1 VTVLIAMLVT
11 GAAAH
16 AAERTAPQRTP
27 PVAVILKG
35 EKRFAD
41 LREATGQLFS
51 GTNALRVDAGRTA
64 LVRSPEL
71 AAAAGSFA
79 EFMARTD
86 EYGHEADGSDPATR
100 AARAGYDACI
110 VAENIAYQSLSTGFS
125 TGELAQS
132 LLDGWMDS
140 PGHRVNLLAP
150 DITELGVAIARSE
163 RSGRYYGVQLF
174 GRPRSQSVEFTVR
187 NNAGVPLGYDLDGE
201 AQSLPVRTTVEHLL
215 CRQATLAFRWPGR
228 QPATSLKVET
238 AKVYEVVRAGAGEF
252 RVDTRDRARDAKP

>member
-1 VTVLIAMLVT
+1 MRIPVLVVLLVI

-16 AAERTAPQRTP
+16 AAERTVPQRTP

-41 LREATGQLFS
+41 VREATGQLFA
-51 GTNALRVDAGRTA
+51 GTNALRVNAGRTA
-64 LVRSPEL
+64 LARSPEL

-79 EFMARTD
+79 GFMARTD

-125 TGELAQS
+125 TGELVQS

-140 PGHRVNLLAP
+140 PGHRANLLAP
-150 DITELGVAIARSE
+150 DITELGVAIARSA
-163 RSGRYYGVQLF
+163 RSGKYYGVQLF
-174 GRPRSQSVEFTVR
+174 GRPRSQTVEFTVR
-187 NNAGVPLGYDLDGE
+187 NNADASFEYELDGE
-201 AQSLPVRTTVEHLL
+201 VQSLPVRTTSRHLL

-238 AKVYEVVRAGAGEF
+238 AKVYEIVRGAAGEF
-252 RVDTRDRARDAKP
+252 RVNMRDARP